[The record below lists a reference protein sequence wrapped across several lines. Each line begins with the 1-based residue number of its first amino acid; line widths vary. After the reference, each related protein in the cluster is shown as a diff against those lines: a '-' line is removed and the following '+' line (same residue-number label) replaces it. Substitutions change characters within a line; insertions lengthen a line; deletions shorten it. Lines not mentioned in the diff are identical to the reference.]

1 MGIPARPRSALHEGP
16 DNSCVIDGKALGWT
30 NCTPTSVAMAI
41 SKTTLGA
48 KNPTP
53 CDIRRL
59 TGDTIGGTG
68 LQQCVDAGK
77 AGYGVGAEVHA
88 GSSVC
93 TAEYLAGQL
102 KSGRG
107 AAVQGNTGALLR
119 TAFRCTGGNVNHCV
133 WFNEGRGWHADAN
146 GHSIPTD
153 VLVYDPAAD
162 GRTAGWGKAATSPQ
176 WWPWALVKA
185 FVAGLQPWGEQ
196 DDRILGSG
204 KVYCAIYGDTEPHV
218 HLRFTGSARTAPFP
232 RTLTAHPPVTGRKVN
247 VRSGPSTR
255 YPIVK
260 TLALGTHFTAYQ
272 QNPNG
277 ALLAGSRL
285 WYGDHDGRLWVHSSG
300 LR

>member
-1 MGIPARPRSALHEGP
+1 MGVHAGRPLYEGP
-16 DNSCVIDGKALGWT
+16 DNSCIIDGKALGWT

-68 LQQCVDAGK
+68 LAAVRRRRPRGLRRR
-77 AGYGVGAEVHA
+77 GRGPRRLERLHP
-88 GSSVC
+88 
-93 TAEYLAGQL
+93 EYLAGQL

-107 AAVQGNTGALLR
+107 AAVQGNTGPAPNGLPLDGRDRQSLR
-119 TAFRCTGGNVNHCV
+119 LVQRGAGLARRRERPFDPDRRPRLRPRGG
-133 WFNEGRGWHADAN
+133 R
-146 GHSIPTD
+146 
-153 VLVYDPAAD
+153 AD
-162 GRTAGWGKAATSPQ
+162 GEMGQGRDVASVVAVGARQGVHGQSPAVGRAGRSHPR
-176 WWPWALVKA
+176 L
-185 FVAGLQPWGEQ
+185 
-196 DDRILGSG
+196 G

-218 HLRFTGSARTAPFP
+218 HLRFTGSARTSPFP

-260 TLALGTHFTAYQ
+260 TLASGAHFTAYQ